1 MDKYLTM
8 FSEELDA
15 AFNPE
20 TLFPEKDFYTMRW
33 LKLKLMVRKNVKKL
47 FNENSTVNKNAAIK
61 YAS

>member
-8 FSEELDA
+8 FSEDLDT

>member
-15 AFNPE
+15 AFDPE
-20 TLFPEKDFYTMRW
+20 TLFPEKGFCTMRW
-33 LKLKLMVRKNVKKL
+33 LKLKLMIRKNIKKL
-47 FNENSTVNKNAAIK
+47 CTEDSTVNKNAAIK

>member
-8 FSEELDA
+8 FSEDLDT

-33 LKLKLMVRKNVKKL
+33 LKLKLMVRKNINKL
-47 FNENSTVNKNAAIK
+47 FNETSTVNKNAAIK